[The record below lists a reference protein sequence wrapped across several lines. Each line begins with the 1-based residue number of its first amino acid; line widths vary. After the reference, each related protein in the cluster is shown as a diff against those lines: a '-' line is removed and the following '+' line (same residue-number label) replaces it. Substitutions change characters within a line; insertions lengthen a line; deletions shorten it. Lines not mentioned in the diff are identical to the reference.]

1 MLCASDVYGIHK
13 TGRTETVKE
22 TETEKEGVHAMKHTN
37 LKELAVEAVSALA
50 IIIISAVWVL
60 LCCVA

>member
-1 MLCASDVYGIHK
+1 MLWASDVYGIHK

-22 TETEKEGVHAMKHTN
+22 TEKEGVHAMKHTN
-37 LKELAVEAVSALA
+37 LKELVVEAASAVAL
-50 IIIISAVWVL
+50 IIISVVGML